1 MENAQ
6 PQHNSHSNQKLGIG
20 LILLSAVCTS
30 VGQLL
35 WKIADG
41 EINIP
46 LLIGCVCYGAGAVTM
61 MIAFRFGKLSVLHP
75 MLSLGYVFA
84 LVMGSIF
91 LDEHISAMHII
102 GTALIIVGAILIG
115 GGED

>member
-6 PQHNSHSNQKLGIG
+6 SGHDSPDKQKLGIA
-20 LILLSAVCTS
+20 LILLSAVFTS

-41 EINIP
+41 NINIP
-46 LLIGCVCYGAGAVTM
+46 LLIGCICYGAGAVTM

-75 MLSLGYVFA
+75 LLSLGYVFA
-84 LVMGSIF
+84 LIMGAIL
-91 LDEHISAMHII
+91 LDEHISATHIL

-115 GGED
+115 GGEN

>member
-1 MENAQ
+1 MEYVQ
-6 PQHNSHSNQKLGIG
+6 PRRDSHDKPKLGIA
-20 LILLSAVCTS
+20 LILLSAVFTS

-41 EINIP
+41 QINLP
-46 LLIGCVCYGAGAVTM
+46 LLIGCFCYGAGAVTM

-84 LVMGSIF
+84 LIMGTIF
-91 LDEHISAMHII
+91 LDEHISAMHIV
-102 GTALIIVGAILIG
+102 GTALIIVGAIMIG
-115 GGED
+115 GGEN

>member
-1 MENAQ
+1 MEYTQ
-6 PQHNSHSNQKLGIG
+6 PESKPQHKPKLGVAF
-20 LILLSAVCTS
+20 ILLSAAFTS

-41 EINIP
+41 EINLP

-61 MIAFRFGKLSVLHP
+61 ITAFRFGKLSVLHP

-84 LVMGSIF
+84 LFMGAFF
-91 LDEHISAMHII
+91 LKEHISFMHIV

-115 GGED
+115 GGDN